1 MEKRL
6 EDEEDPEEIKKIKYL
21 IQRHVSR
28 KLISP
33 QSSVARSLNDTAVF
47 VSVLRRLFFASSFRC
62 DNGVGK
68 LADSIVLKI

>member
-28 KLISP
+28 KLIS
-33 QSSVARSLNDTAVF
+33 LHAV
-47 VSVLRRLFFASSFRC
+47 
-62 DNGVGK
+62 
-68 LADSIVLKI
+68 